1 LDNPSGDLFNVRIQG
16 KPEEIRV
23 FYTKL
28 VPTADHSYATLDQ
41 SSSDMCKEGKDFTAQ
56 MEKAKKIADDYSFLN
71 QTDYVITKLA
81 EEQATGDETS
91 YKSDLE
97 KYSEIITKRKAAR
110 EEIDALRKEE

>member
-1 LDNPSGDLFNVRIQG
+1 MTDF
-16 KPEEIRV
+16 
-23 FYTKL
+23 
-28 VPTADHSYATLDQ
+28 Q
-41 SSSDMCKEGKDFTAQ
+41 SSPYRLTPTESSLT
-56 MEKAKKIADDYSFLN
+56 YN